1 MGSASSCVIKIVKL
15 DRVLM
20 IFTSTQMDGYRIR
33 DQQKDRILNKLMYSY
48 RAAAREANEIGPNV
62 TWSDWLAPTAAV
74 RKTKC

>member
-1 MGSASSCVIKIVKL
+1 MVKL

-20 IFTSTQMDGYRIR
+20 IFPSTQTDGQRIR

-62 TWSDWLAPTAAV
+62 TWSGWPEPTAAL
-74 RKTKC
+74 RKIKCC

>member
-1 MGSASSCVIKIVKL
+1 
-15 DRVLM
+15 
-20 IFTSTQMDGYRIR
+20 
-33 DQQKDRILNKLMYSY
+33 MYSY